1 MTDASK
7 PLEIRKF
14 NPGIFQSDEDVKKQF
29 VVREDDLQRVLKALR
44 RHDSVLVTGTRGSG
58 KTMLLARVAA
68 ELRTDDEL
76 YPVRFMEE
84 SYEIMDW
91 GDFWLETLFHLARET
106 EVQEPD
112 LSQELTDAHED
123 FASRL
128 RGDDAK
134 AKVLEVALG
143 RTLVLMVENLQD
155 LWPDAD
161 NSKAN
166 KIFRQKLRHVLQT
179 EDQILLLGTATE
191 EFDGSEQGLFQEH
204 INLNPLETQDCKRLW
219 KMVSGEEEAPARDS
233 GRDGRVRDREIKPL
247 EILTGGNPR
256 LLVIVAQFARRRSL
270 RDYLAR
276 AELMEELVG
285 LIDEHTEYFRSH
297 LQGLAKAERRVYL
310 AVIDLWRPSTTPE
323 IAARARMDV
332 RAVSAMI
339 GRLVRRKMVHAEKLY
354 TAKDGSD
361 RREEKEQIV
370 YLAVVGLRRPS
381 TVAEIADHV
390 HRREGYREMSL
401 DDISTVLGG
410 LVRDKVV
417 EVGKKR
423 LYVAKEGLYSIYYKL
438 RRQGHRERTKVT
450 DLLRF
455 MSVFYTDSEISYPSD
470 ESGRERGENR
480 VTDLGGD
487 YEMKEREVAKWLNK
501 GVAPSGPGTEGS
513 DVERYDELIERLG
526 HSAAPSDQEQ
536 VAKAMVVKGVTLW
549 RRKKFA
555 REIEVYDRL
564 VERYGDSD
572 APAVQE
578 QVAKAMV
585 YKGVTLW
592 GRKEFRREIEVYD
605 QLVERYGDSDAPAVQ
620 EQVAKALDNKGI
632 TLRRRDGATAEI
644 AAYEELV
651 TRLARSPALEIKEW
665 VAEAQLRV
673 DRLEDALRICDELDA
688 DKGLR
693 LRAAFIRTRALFKQG
708 NHGAAMEAFRS
719 VYTDFRLGADD
730 ETTMRKMQTWL
741 IELISAGVQQRR
753 LLEILLMDKET
764 AATLEPMIAALRKD
778 MNLQVRVPAEV
789 QEVANDIFDAIR
801 NQRADDARK
810 R

>member
-7 PLEIRKF
+7 LSKIRKY
-14 NPGIFQSDEDVKKQF
+14 NPGIFQSDEDVKKRF
-29 VVREDDLQRVLKALR
+29 VVREDDLQRVLNALR

-84 SYEIMDW
+84 SYEIMDL
-91 GDFWLETLFHLARET
+91 GDLWLETLFHLASET
-106 EVQEPD
+106 AAQDPD

-123 FASRL
+123 YASRL

-134 AKVLEVALG
+134 EKVLEAARRVG

-161 NSKAN
+161 KSKAN
-166 KIFRQKLRHVLQT
+166 KIFRQNLRHVLQT
-179 EDQILLLGTATE
+179 EEQILLLGTATE
-191 EFDGSEQGLFQEH
+191 EFDGSEQGLFQES
-204 INLNPLETQDCKRLW
+204 INLNPLQTRDCKRLW
-219 KMVSGEEEAPARDS
+219 KMVSGED
-233 GRDGRVRDREIKPL
+233 VRDREIKPM

-256 LLVIVAQFARRRSL
+256 LLVIVAQSARRRSP

-354 TAKDGSD
+354 TAKDGGD

-423 LYVAKEGLYSIYYKL
+423 LYVAKERLYSIYYKL
-438 RRQGHRERTKVT
+438 RRQGHRERTRVT

-455 MSVFYTDSEISYPSD
+455 MSVFYTDSAI
-470 ESGRERGENR
+470 ESGREPTENQAI
-480 VTDLGGD
+480 DLGGD

-501 GVAPSGPGTEGS
+501 GVAPSGPGTAGG
-513 DVERYDELIERLG
+513 DVERCDELIERLG
-526 HSAAPSDQEQ
+526 NSAAPGDQEQ
-536 VAKAMVVKGVTLW
+536 VAKAMIFKGVTLW
-549 RRKKFA
+549 
-555 REIEVYDRL
+555 
-564 VERYGDSD
+564 
-572 APAVQE
+572 
-578 QVAKAMV
+578 
-585 YKGVTLW
+585 
-592 GRKEFRREIEVYD
+592 KEEEFEREIEVYD

-651 TRLARSPALEIKEW
+651 TRLAHSPALAIQEW

-673 DRLEDALRICDELDA
+673 DRPEEALRICKELDR
-688 DKGLR
+688 DEGFR
-693 LRAAFIRTRALFKQG
+693 WRAAFIKTRALFKQG
-708 NHGAAMEAFRS
+708 NNRAAMDEFARY
-719 VYTDFRLGADD
+719 VPDFRLGADD
-730 ETTMRKMQTWL
+730 ETTMRKMLTWL

-764 AATLEPMIAALRKD
+764 AAALEPMIAALRRH

-789 QEVANDIFDAIR
+789 QEVADDIFEAIR
-801 NQRADDARK
+801 NQRALPDARE